1 MKLTIVAKHDRI
13 TDALK
18 EYAEDKIDRLD
29 HFFDRIN
36 SVHVLLDKTGDSNR
50 CEIEIAAARGG
61 HHFVASVTNDDDMH
75 AAIDLCIDK
84 SERQLKKLKEKIRSH
99 KGEKNRKKLG
109 RDIKRKTAII
119 PKDETYEDVVNE

>member
-1 MKLTIVAKHDRI
+1 MKLSIVAKHVKV

-18 EYAEDKIDRLD
+18 DYAKDKVDRLE

-36 SVHVLLDKTGDSNR
+36 SIHVTLDKQGDTNR
-50 CEIEIAAARGG
+50 CEIEISAAKHG
-61 HHFVASVTNDDDMH
+61 HFVASVTNTDDLH

-99 KGEKNRKKLG
+99 KGTTQRAKLG
-109 RDIKRKTAII
+109 RDVKRKTAVL

>member
-1 MKLTIVAKHDRI
+1 MKLKIVAKHDKI
-13 TDALK
+13 SDALK
-18 EYAEDKIDRLD
+18 DYAEDKIDRLD

-36 SVHVLLDKTGDSNR
+36 SINVLLDKQGDNNR

-84 SERQLKKLKEKIRSH
+84 SHRQLNKLKEKIRSH
-99 KGEKNRKKLG
+99 KGAENRKKLG
-109 RDIKRKTAII
+109 RDVKRKTAIV

>member
-18 EYAEDKIDRLD
+18 EYAQDKIDRLE

-36 SVHVLLDKTGDSNR
+36 SIHVTLDKQGDSNR
-50 CEIEIAAARGG
+50 CEIEISAARGG
-61 HHFVASVTNDDDMH
+61 HFVASVTNDDDLH

-84 SERQLKKLKEKIRSH
+84 SERQLKKLKEKIRGH
-99 KGEKNRKKLG
+99 KGAEKRKKLG
-109 RDIKRKTAII
+109 RDIKRRTQII
-119 PKDETYEDVVNE
+119 PKEETYEDVVNE

>member
-1 MKLTIVAKHDRI
+1 MKLKIVAKHDKI
-13 TDALK
+13 SDALK
-18 EYAEDKIDRLD
+18 DYAEDKIDRLD

-36 SVHVLLDKTGDSNR
+36 SINVLLDKQGNNNK

-75 AAIDLCIDK
+75 AAIDLCVDK
-84 SERQLKKLKEKIRSH
+84 SERQLNKFKEKVRGH
-99 KGEKNRKKLG
+99 KGTEARKKLG
-109 RDIKRKTAII
+109 RDVKRKTAIV